1 MAWNLSAIQKSDTDY
16 ESLPK
21 LITEPLDDKL
31 VKFVRQNGIEIN
43 PKRIWNT
50 YLAPIIRDEVNR
62 SLDSTPKVYSDKE
75 IDDIFASAA
84 KGAVP
89 VKKAP
94 QEQKKILYESDIY
107 PHEPVIY
114 PYEKPPEKP
123 VVKPSPTASAVPE
136 SPVVRP
142 APNARKRIADWLARK
157 SNVSNGVLC
166 GVAALGALGLGTALA
181 LAISNARKRKKE
193 KARGT
198 VKKADFRNFM
208 LNNVVTPVVSMAP
221 DAFMGLT
228 GRAFVPELDLFDRAI
243 TAETK
248 GDYRDVNKRIRDMF
262 AKARFDRH
270 YSLGDNMFQ
279 WRTPYLVPGDKSN
292 SVTTRN
298 TAIGDAI
305 DATAAQNL
313 SEKAQPHMGIVPDQ
327 RVAAL
332 TFLASSMLPGR
343 AMYRPE
349 PNIGNMAFTI
359 PFVTGQYGLDTGMSK
374 EKMDF
379 SDRKMTGNEG
389 LDQTVI
395 DAIRQQAAKYP
406 VAKNFVSAFVN
417 GGFGDVADKKGFGI
431 ARSFWDYA
439 AGAPTPE
446 GTNNL
451 KKVVQDIDRTGAYAR
466 IADMQKE
473 SPGFQPRTQEQN
485 RDLHYREL
493 LRLVDGVGKDVFMPR
508 TVLGRPMM
516 DHPVGGVLPTA
527 ERLMPI
533 LQEYIKGDKS
543 MANDIR
549 QTIGLEAFA
558 DLASTG
564 VGKIRDRVNQ
574 TKPRE

>member
-21 LITEPLDDKL
+21 LITDPLDDNL
-31 VKFVRQNGIEIN
+31 VKFVRQNGIEIK
-43 PKRIWNT
+43 PKRIWDV
-50 YLAPIIRDEVNR
+50 YLAPIVRDEVNR

-75 IDDIFASAA
+75 IDDIFARAA
-84 KGAVP
+84 NGAVP
-89 VKKAP
+89 VKKEP

-107 PHEPVIY
+107 SHEPVIY
-114 PYEKPPEKP
+114 PYEKSPEKP
-123 VVKPSPTASAVPE
+123 VVNPAPAAPAIQKRTGSK
-136 SPVVRP
+136 P
-142 APNARKRIADWLARK
+142 APNAIKRIANWLSRK
-157 SNVSNGVLC
+157 SNVSNGVLY

-193 KARGT
+193 KGRGT
-198 VKKADFRNFM
+198 VKKADFKSFM
-208 LNNVVTPVVSMAP
+208 MNNIVTPVVSMTP
-221 DAFMGLT
+221 DAFIGLT
-228 GRAFVPELDLFDRAI
+228 GRSLVPELDLFDRAI

-270 YSLGDNMFQ
+270 YGLGDNAFQ

-305 DATAAQNL
+305 DAAAAQNL
-313 SEKAQPHMGIVPDQ
+313 SEQAQPYKGIVPDQ
-327 RVAAL
+327 RVAPL
-332 TFLASSMLPGR
+332 TILASGMLPGR

-349 PNIGNMAFTI
+349 PNIGNLAFGL
-359 PFVTGQYGLDTGMSK
+359 PFVTGQYGIDTGMSK

-379 SDRKMTGNEG
+379 SDRKMTGEEG
-389 LDQTVI
+389 LDQTVL

-406 VAKNFVSAFVN
+406 AAKNFVSAFVN
-417 GGFGDVADKKGFGI
+417 GGFGDVADKEGFGI
-431 ARSFWDYA
+431 ERSFWDYA
-439 AGAPTPE
+439 AGAPTPD

-451 KKVVQDIDRTGAYAR
+451 KKVVQDIDRMGAYAR

-473 SPGFQPRTQEQN
+473 NPRFQSRTPEQN

-493 LRLVDGVGKDVFMPR
+493 LRLVDNVGKDVFMPR
-508 TVLGRPMM
+508 TVLGRPML

-527 ERLMPI
+527 ERLTTI
-533 LQEYIKGDKS
+533 LQEYVKGDKNL
-543 MANDIR
+543 AKDIA
-549 QTIGLEAFA
+549 QTIGTDSLA

-574 TKPRE
+574 TKSRE